1 MGLIRNQVYGL
12 PYRGFESHP
21 LRQNEKGPI
30 RGLLHFC
37 RVGMGFRTM
46 ISALIIAVFS
56 VTTLHSPV
64 ALAQEA
70 GPLMGRDGIL
80 KVRVL

>member
-1 MGLIRNQVYGL
+1 MKSKSL
-12 PYRGFESHP
+12 
-21 LRQNEKGPI
+21 
-30 RGLLHFC
+30 C
-37 RVGMGFRTM
+37 
-46 ISALIIAVFS
+46 SALIIGVFS